1 MLYADAPCV
10 PVVQERW
17 EEPDMEY
24 HVRGTAAA
32 TGVPKSGAQSGEE
45 DLEID
50 AQVASEHKVGCPCCG
65 TASSCSGTK
74 AWPMSLCMQ
83 GCICISLHAGQ

>member
-1 MLYADAPCV
+1 MLVADAPCV

-24 HVRGTAAA
+24 HVRSTPAA
-32 TGVPKSGAQSGEE
+32 TGVPKSGVKSGEE

-50 AQVASEHKVGCPCCG
+50 AQVVSEHKVGCPCRR
-65 TASSCSGTK
+65 TAPYTLCSATD
-74 AWPMSLCMQ
+74 ACQLSTCM
-83 GCICISLHAGQ
+83 LKHDV